1 MAITIKDVAKE
12 AGVAPSTVSRVL
24 NDNPRISK
32 ATKKIV
38 MEAVEKL
45 NYYPNTAAQSLVNRS
60 TKTIGIVIP
69 NDASDL
75 FKNPF
80 WIHVIRGISMYAQQ
94 NGYYISF
101 ATSKDAKEEMK
112 ILRDYVRRKVVDGI
126 ILLIARTEDQSI
138 AYLQEANFPF
148 SVVGKPHHTDDILW
162 VDNDNYRAMYDVVDE
177 LIDMG
182 HREIGFIGGPESMN
196 VSKDRLRGYKE
207 ALQDNNLVYKSQL
220 VCHGKDF
227 TEQAGYGMARHL
239 FLNESPTAI
248 VTTDDILSVGVNT
261 FSRENGKKSIAIV
274 GFNNAPMVEYQQ
286 PPLASVDI
294 NAEQLGY
301 HGARLLIQFLV
312 TGDKSD
318 HAHMVPVE
326 LVKRQSMSGLKE

>member
-24 NDNPRISK
+24 NDNPRISE

-38 MEAVEKL
+38 MEAVERL

-69 NDASDL
+69 SDASDL

-80 WIHVIRGISMYAQQ
+80 WINVIRGISMYAQQ

-101 ATSKDAKEEMK
+101 STSKDAKEEMK

-126 ILLIARTEDQSI
+126 ILLIARTDDESI
-138 AYLQEANFPF
+138 AYLREVNFPF
-148 SVVGKPHHTDDILW
+148 SVVGKPQDTEEILW
-162 VDNDNYRAMYDVVDE
+162 VDNDNYTAMYDVVE
-177 LIDMG
+177 QLIEMG
-182 HREIGFIGGPESMN
+182 HKEIAFIGGPKSMN

-207 ALQDNNLVYKSQL
+207 ALQKNNLIYKSQL
-220 VCHGKDF
+220 VCHGEDF
-227 TEQAGYGMARHL
+227 TEKVGYEMASRL
-239 FLNESPTAI
+239 FPHESPTAI

-261 FSRENGKKSIAIV
+261 FLRENNKEPLAIV
-274 GFNNAPMVEYQQ
+274 GFNNAPMAEYQH

-301 HGARLLIQFLV
+301 HGARLLIQFLA
-312 TGDKSD
+312 TGDRTD
-318 HAHMVPVE
+318 HSHMVPVE
-326 LVKRQSMSGLKE
+326 LIKRESMSKVK